1 MLLVIANGFNTI
13 NVDME
18 TTELEV
24 AKEQKGI
31 YNPKVT
37 KSPDSD
43 FEILRITE
51 EAELTRI
58 DFLFMPQK
66 KRKGGWVQIKRHTYI
81 MPTGSSKRYSMVKA
95 MGIPIHPLRDHS
107 ITTLKMF
114 SYTLYFPKLPSGTTS
129 IDIIESESTDRVYF
143 NFYGVHLTS
152 IKSEKLLVY
161 S

>member
-1 MLLVIANGFNTI
+1 
-13 NVDME
+13 ME
-18 TTELEV
+18 IEIKELEV

-66 KRKGGWVQIKRHTYI
+66 KRKGAWVQIKRHTYI
-81 MPTGSSKRYSMVKA
+81 RPTGSSKRYSMVEA
-95 MGIPIHPLRDHS
+95 VGIPIHPLRDDS
-107 ITTLKMF
+107 KTTLKMF
-114 SYTLYFPKLPSGTTS
+114 SYTLYFPKLPKGTTS
-129 IDIIESESTDRVYF
+129 IDIIESESTKGVYF

-152 IKSEKLLVY
+152 IRSEKLLVY

>member
-1 MLLVIANGFNTI
+1 MLLVIANSINTI
-13 NVDME
+13 NMTIE
-18 TTELEV
+18 IKELEV

-66 KRKGGWVQIKRHTYI
+66 KRKGAWVQIKRHTFI
-81 MPTGSSKRYSMVKA
+81 RPAGSSIRYSMVKA
-95 MGIPIHPLRDHS
+95 VGIPIHPFRDHS

-114 SYTLYFPKLPSGTTS
+114 SYTLYFPKLPKGTTS
-129 IDIIESESTDRVYF
+129 IDIIELESTNRVYF
-143 NFYGVHLTS
+143 NFYGVHLNS

>member
-1 MLLVIANGFNTI
+1 MTI
-13 NVDME
+13 E
-18 TTELEV
+18 IKELEV
-24 AKEQKGI
+24 EKEQKGI

-66 KRKGGWVQIKRHTYI
+66 KRKGGWVQIKRQTYI
-81 MPTGSSKRYSMVKA
+81 RPTGSSIRYSMVKA
-95 MGIPIHPLRDHS
+95 VGIPIHLLRDHS

-114 SYTLYFPKLPSGTTS
+114 SYTLYFPKLPKGTTN
-129 IDIIESESTDRVYF
+129 IDIIESESTNRVYF